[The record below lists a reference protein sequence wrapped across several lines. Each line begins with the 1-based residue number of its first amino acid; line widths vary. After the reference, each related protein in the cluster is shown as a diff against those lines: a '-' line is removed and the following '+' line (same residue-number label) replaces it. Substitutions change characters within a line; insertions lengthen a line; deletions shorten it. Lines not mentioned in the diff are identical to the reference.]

1 MSDASDVLELS
12 DPLAEALG
20 ALQPGERFR
29 YRYDDVVRLA
39 GHSCPTV
46 AGAWVMARGALAALY
61 PGQTPVRGDIEITMG
76 GPPSDGAL
84 GPQSQVLSLLTGAA
98 GDTGFGGL
106 AGRWRRRGLLRF
118 DPALAGAVRFRR
130 VDTGAWVE
138 VRFDASAAP
147 RAPEVA
153 ALLPLIVAGSA
164 SEAQRREF
172 AAAWQQRVGS
182 IVTGAPADFLD
193 IRAGQAGV

>member
-1 MSDASDVLELS
+1 MTESPDVLELS

-20 ALQPGERFR
+20 ALQPGECFR
-29 YRYDDVVRLA
+29 YRYDDAVRLA

-76 GPPSDGAL
+76 GPPTDGAL
-84 GPQSQVLSLLTGAA
+84 GPISQVLSLLTGAA
-98 GDTGFGGL
+98 GDSGFGGL
-106 AGRWRRRGLLRF
+106 GGRWRRRGRLRF

-130 VDTGAWVE
+130 VDSGAFVD

-164 SEAQRREF
+164 TEAQRRQF
-172 AAAWQQRVGS
+172 ATLWQERVGS
-182 IVTGAPADFLD
+182 IVTGEPSRFLD
-193 IRAGQAGV
+193 IRAGHA